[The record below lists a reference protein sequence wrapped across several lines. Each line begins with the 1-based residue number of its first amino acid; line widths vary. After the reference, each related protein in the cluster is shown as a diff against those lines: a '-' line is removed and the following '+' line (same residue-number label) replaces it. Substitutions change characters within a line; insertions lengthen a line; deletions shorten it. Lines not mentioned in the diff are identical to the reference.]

1 MLGRP
6 TEPLETP
13 MARTQQDEQR
23 QVERVCVDL
32 VQEYAESLPAR
43 VVEEQFIE
51 VLAGLR
57 QAPVRDY
64 VPTLVHRGTRE
75 RLRRLV

>member
-1 MLGRP
+1 
-6 TEPLETP
+6 

-23 QVERVCVDL
+23 QVDRVRLDL
-32 VQEYAESLPAR
+32 VREYAESLPAR
-43 VVEEQFIE
+43 VVEEQLGE
-51 VLAGLR
+51 VVAGLR